1 MKKRWLLWS
10 AIAGALILLGF
21 LIFSFFLH
29 GTIGFYRVN
38 GVARLGYI
46 ILFSFSLLLILLAL
60 LESKLLSRKT
70 NTSTTISSVCV
81 RLMTV
86 LSILFSLGALY
97 YVGDFFDHLQSTTP
111 QLLLAE
117 GTQPSGV
124 PNMAVISYSSDA
136 TRRSIRWGQAS
147 ITTGTISESTPT
159 KTHIFVLTGLQP
171 VTTYWYSI
179 DSGPEYTFSTPSL
192 DQKLKFAVFSDS
204 HFGRTSSLVNEMA
217 SMTGIM
223 AERNNNY
230 DMLFSLGDL
239 VDFGFRDRQWNEAF
253 STISPAVSTIPTAFL
268 AGNHDALFTGIDKY
282 KALAYPA
289 GLPLTSGTQLWHR
302 IDNGKIHFLILDVE
316 WSAESITPAQK
327 TWVENQL
334 QDIPRE
340 DWTIVMSHG
349 FYYSSGY
356 VTEGWKWY
364 DNPETI
370 AALTP
375 LFEKYGVDIVFSGHN
390 HQMEVLNKNGVT
402 YVICGPFGGEL
413 DPERTYTSPASI
425 WYSVAQHD
433 FVEVGI
439 NGSKAEIA
447 FHGADGG
454 VIQSFTVENQ

>member
-21 LIFSFFLH
+21 LIFPFFLH

-38 GVARLGYI
+38 GVTRLGYI

-60 LESKLLSRKT
+60 LENKLLSRKA
-70 NTSTTISSVCV
+70 NISTTISSVSV

-86 LSILFSLGALY
+86 LALLFSLGALY
-97 YVGDFFDHLQSTTP
+97 YVGDFFDPFQSTTP

-117 GTQPSGV
+117 GTQSSGV
-124 PNMAVISYSSDA
+124 PNMAVTLYSSTA
-136 TRRSIRWGQAS
+136 TRKSIHWGQGS
-147 ITTGTISESTPT
+147 SVIGTITESAPI
-159 KTHIFVLTGLQP
+159 KNHVFNLVGLQP
-171 VTTYWYSI
+171 ATSYWYSI
-179 DSGPEYTFSTPSL
+179 DSGPEYSFTTPSL
-192 DQKLKFAVFSDS
+192 DQKLKFAVFGDS
-204 HFGRTSSLVNEMA
+204 HFGKASSAVNEMA
-217 SMTGIM
+217 LMTGIM
-223 AERNNNY
+223 ADRSNNY
-230 DMLFSLGDL
+230 NMLFSLGDL
-239 VDFGFRDRQWNEAF
+239 VDFGFRNRQWNEAF
-253 STISPAVSTIPTAFL
+253 SKISPAVSTVPTAFL
-268 AGNHDALFTGIDKY
+268 AGNHDALFTGVGKY
-282 KALAYPA
+282 KTLAYPT
-289 GLPLTSGTQLWHR
+289 GLPLTSGTQLWHH

-327 TWVENQL
+327 IWLEREL
-334 QDIPRE
+334 QSIPRE

-375 LFEKYGVDIVFSGHN
+375 LFEKYGVDIVFSAHN
-390 HQMEVLNKNGVT
+390 HQMEVLDKNGVT
-402 YVICGPFGGEL
+402 YVICGAFGGDI

-433 FVEVGI
+433 FVEADI
-439 NGSKAEIA
+439 NGNTADLIFRGSD
-447 FHGADGG
+447 GA
-454 VIQSFTVENQ
+454 VIHSYRVENR